1 MLSNYNMTGQLVIFF
16 PQVHVCRQGILYV
29 RPRHDFTQRHNELR
43 DLDPEL
49 LSDVCNNV
57 EGEPIPQD
65 ISREELNRGA
75 NKAQGCSFLHL
86 DSENTN
92 DRHSSMSGFSNQIA
106 CPTRA

>member
-1 MLSNYNMTGQLVIFF
+1 MLSNYNMTGQSVTFP
-16 PQVHVCRQGILYV
+16 PQVHVCRRGILYV

-49 LSDVCNNV
+49 LSAVCNNV

-75 NKAQGCSFLHL
+75 NKAQGCSFLRL
-86 DSENTN
+86 DSANTN

>member
-1 MLSNYNMTGQLVIFF
+1 MLSNYNMTGQSVIFP
-16 PQVHVCRQGILYV
+16 PQVHVCRPGILYV

-49 LSDVCNNV
+49 LSAVCNNV

-65 ISREELNRGA
+65 ISREELNRE
-75 NKAQGCSFLHL
+75 AQGFSFLHL
-86 DSENTN
+86 DSANTN